1 MFAVGTVLK
10 EHIKNFYLIQRLA
23 QFQIKITDHNNYL
36 GIAWEV
42 LNPALQIM
50 VYWLVFGLGIRSN
63 APIHGIPFVFWLL
76 VGISMWFFINQGV
89 LEGTKSISQK
99 FNQVAK
105 MNFPLSII
113 PTYIVTSRFYGHLGL
128 LAIIIIA
135 CMFNGI
141 IPSIHIVQ
149 LLIYVPFAYL
159 LTSSVA
165 LLTSTLGI
173 LIRDTQMIMQALMRI
188 LFYMSPILW
197 VPKNHGVSG
206 LIHQIML
213 FNPVYF
219 IAESYR
225 AAILFHQ
232 WYFID
237 HWKLMLYNVIII
249 LLFFIVGSILHR
261 RYRESLC
268 GLLVKVS
275 IKRVLLTIYHKTN

>member
-1 MFAVGTVLK
+1 
-10 EHIKNFYLIQRLA
+10 
-23 QFQIKITDHNNYL
+23 
-36 GIAWEV
+36 
-42 LNPALQIM
+42 
-50 VYWLVFGLGIRSN
+50 
-63 APIHGIPFVFWLL
+63 
-76 VGISMWFFINQGV
+76 
-89 LEGTKSISQK
+89 
-99 FNQVAK
+99 

-135 CMFNGI
+135 CMFKGI

-149 LLIYVPFAYL
+149 LLIYVPFAFL

-173 LIRDTQMIMQALMRI
+173 LVRDTQMIMQALMRI

-206 LIHQIML
+206 VIHQIMM

-237 HWKLMLYNVIII
+237 HWKLMLYNICIII
-249 LLFFIVGSILHR
+249 LFFVIGSILHK
-261 RYRESLC
+261 RYRDHFADFL
-268 GLLVKVS
+268 
-275 IKRVLLTIYHKTN
+275 